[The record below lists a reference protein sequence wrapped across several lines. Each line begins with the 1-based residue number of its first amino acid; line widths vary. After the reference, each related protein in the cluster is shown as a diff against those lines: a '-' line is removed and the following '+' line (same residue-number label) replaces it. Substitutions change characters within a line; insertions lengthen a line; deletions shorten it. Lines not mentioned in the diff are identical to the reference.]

1 MRYALIFLAVLVG
14 QGHMRV
20 EAKELTPRE
29 KMGRVMSLTSLTQ
42 GGLVPL
48 GALVA
53 SALAGAIGPQR
64 AMSIF
69 GVVSLSCVLVTLAI
83 AKELRQQA

>member
-1 MRYALIFLAVLVG
+1 VG
-14 QGHMRV
+14 D
-20 EAKELTPRE
+20 AA
-29 KMGRVMSLTSLTQ
+29 GRPVY
-42 GGLVPL
+42 
-48 GALVA
+48 
-53 SALAGAIGPQR
+53 QR

>member
-1 MRYALIFLAVLVG
+1 M
-14 QGHMRV
+14 
-20 EAKELTPRE
+20 
-29 KMGRVMSLTSLTQ
+29 
-42 GGLVPL
+42 PL